1 MADSEDR
8 SHAATAR
15 HLQQARAQGNVPLSR
30 DLASLASLA
39 AGLTILIVGGPAIFA
54 RLLVELRGFFMATAV
69 EDFPARLALTRA
81 GWMLMQAVGPS
92 IGGAMLAGIGATW
105 LQTGFLFH
113 LGAIRLD
120 LTRLSPVRGVK
131 RIFSSNHLVEMLKS
145 VVKIVFLG
153 WTAAKI
159 LMGELPFLS
168 GALVWSPQ
176 QFLARLLQ
184 DISEIVLAMVMA
196 QSVIVAGDFLW
207 VRLKHQRDMRM
218 SLEDVKQERKDMD
231 GDPHIKAK
239 RKRIRYI
246 RARRRMMAA
255 VPKATVVV
263 TNPTHYAVA
272 LSYERGKQ
280 AAPRVVAKGVDE
292 VAANIRAIAE
302 QNRVPLVANPA
313 LARALY
319 LVELDAEIP
328 AEHFQAAAEI
338 IAYVWRL
345 KTSIRAGRL

>member
-1 MADSEDR
+1 
-8 SHAATAR
+8 
-15 HLQQARAQGNVPLSR
+15 
-30 DLASLASLA
+30 
-39 AGLTILIVGGPAIFA
+39 
-54 RLLVELRGFFMATAV
+54 
-69 EDFPARLALTRA
+69 
-81 GWMLMQAVGPS
+81 
-92 IGGAMLAGIGATW
+92 
-105 LQTGFLFH
+105 
-113 LGAIRLD
+113 
-120 LTRLSPVRGVK
+120 
-131 RIFSSNHLVEMLKS
+131 
-145 VVKIVFLG
+145 
-153 WTAAKI
+153 
-159 LMGELPFLS
+159 
-168 GALVWSPQ
+168 
-176 QFLARLLQ
+176 
-184 DISEIVLAMVMA
+184 VLAMVMA